1 MRPSKMLAWLLRNIP
16 QQVLCFLFIV
26 VSPYLADASTL
37 STKVANMQPGTW
49 TTLNTDNDGSGC
61 CRSLLEVSP
70 SGEILQWMNKGTWD
84 PITRQV
90 LFIGQAHY
98 ALQKFVGYTESSNA
112 WVVKPQPY
120 WDCSASAPSGSC
132 IGHGNDHNAID
143 VAHRHFYYR
152 MYGSDK
158 IFRYNIDTGVWEQIP
173 SPASV
178 FGVSPSALNVT
189 AGIDYFPEMDGLI
202 YADADW
208 GIAIYRRA
216 SNTWQRIA
224 NTNTAALNDP
234 SLPTVNMG
242 SGYLAFAVYNPVRRV
257 VWIGGSGQT
266 RSYTLDGSGA
276 FTQEATA
283 PAPFGIAQSLNTVDP
298 VSGDFLVLFDGGT
311 FYKYNSATKVW
322 SQLPSPT
329 VPIFGGGDSADST
342 DVFGKIVIPISSYG
356 VVMVVRY
363 DFSNSA
369 VYLYKHTTGTG
380 STPPPPAADTSPPST
395 PTNVIGSALSSS
407 QINVLWSASTD
418 NVGVAGYTIFRNGA
432 QVGNVT
438 STSYTDSGLN
448 PSTTYSYTVRAYDA
462 AGNTSPQS
470 SSVTVTTLAGV
481 AGGTDFQ
488 SRCSAAGVIRC
499 VGFDSTADI
508 SGSWGNNPTGILPGS
523 LTKPTIDTSM
533 KASGNGSLLFV
544 IPSNSG
550 GDSSG
555 SYFANFSND
564 LSVQFGQG
572 EEFYVQ
578 WRQRFDSNFL
588 NTIYQLTTGEGGW
601 KQAIVGAGSTP
612 GKPQASCT
620 ILEIV
625 MQNTAQKGLPQ
636 GYHACGYYQPFL
648 EFLAPSDWKI
658 QNAIPS
664 PYCLSAN
671 NPNGQTQGK
680 PPCFPY
686 YANEWMT
693 FQIHVKIGNWN
704 QPNSRIEFWAARE
717 GQPSVKIIDM
727 QNYTLCFNDT
737 TCASENLKY
746 GQVWLLPYHTNKDP
760 SQTHPVGHIWY
771 DELIISRN
779 KIVDPG
785 VPATDSQPPA
795 PPANLRIM

>member
-1 MRPSKMLAWLLRNIP
+1 
-16 QQVLCFLFIV
+16 
-26 VSPYLADASTL
+26 
-37 STKVANMQPGTW
+37 
-49 TTLNTDNDGSGC
+49 
-61 CRSLLEVSP
+61 
-70 SGEILQWMNKGTWD
+70 MNKGTWD
-84 PITRQV
+84 PTTRQV

-120 WDCSASAPSGSC
+120 WDCSASAPSGGC

-178 FGVSPSALNVT
+178 FGVSPNSLNVA
-189 AGIDYFPEMDGLI
+189 AGIEYFPEMDGLI

-224 NTNTAALNDP
+224 NTNTSALNDP

-266 RSYTLDGSGA
+266 RSYTLDSSGA

-481 AGGTDFQ
+481 TGGTDFQ
-488 SRCSAAGVIRC
+488 SRCKAVGVLRC
-499 VGFDSTADI
+499 VGFDSVADI
-508 SGSWGNNPTGILPGS
+508 SGRWGSNPTGILPGS
-523 LTKPTIDTSM
+523 LTTPTIDTSTR
-533 KASGNGSLLFV
+533 ASGNGSLLFTV
-544 IPSNSG
+544 PSNSG
-550 GDSSG
+550 DNSSG
-555 SYFANFSND
+555 SYFANFSDD
-564 LSVQFGQG
+564 LSVLFGEG

-588 NTIYQLTTGEGGW
+588 GTIYWTTNGSSGGW
-601 KQAIVGAGSTP
+601 KQAIIGAGSTP
-612 GKPQASCT
+612 TKNQTSCT
-620 ILEIV
+620 PLEIV
-625 MQNTAQKGLPQ
+625 MQNNDQRGLPQ
-636 GYHACGYYQPFL
+636 GYHSCTWFEPMI
-648 EFLAPSDWKI
+648 EIIPSPLDFKI

-664 PYCLSAN
+664 PFCTTSK
-671 NPNGQTQGK
+671 NPAGSVSGN
-680 PPCFPY
+680 PPCIS
-686 YANEWMT
+686 YAPNEWMT
-693 FQIHVKIGNWN
+693 FMIHVKIGTWN
-704 QPNSRIEFWAARE
+704 SPNSVVEYWAGHE
-717 GQPSVKIIDM
+717 GQPLVKIINM
-727 QNYTLCFNDT
+727 QNYALCNGNTSDEVDT
-737 TCASENLKY
+737 SCRSQNLKY
-746 GQVWLLPYHTNKDP
+746 GQVWLLPYHTGKDP
-760 SQTHPVGHIWY
+760 SQTHPPGKIWY

-779 KIVDPG
+779 KIADPSG
-785 VPATDSQPPA
+785 VAGGDIAPPA
-795 PPANLRIM
+795 PPQNLRIN